1 MKFRNSILII
11 SALAIGSI
19 LFTKCSKVIKKEKK
33 LEPKNTSELN
43 IRQLIEELK
52 RDSSKHTKVGK
63 VLTEQEVIE
72 LESKLGKKIPQSYR
86 TFLKEF
92 GNGAYWLYNNS
103 MNDITYLYHLN
114 TMGRLNMD
122 SLEYEDGTKYPMNS
136 LLCLMSDD
144 SNGGAW
150 VWLTTEKSPNGE
162 WPLAY
167 YSFGRLYYKVEN
179 FTEWIRLLVSCKHE
193 VIRELDKNHKL
204 GLG

>member
-1 MKFRNSILII
+1 M
-11 SALAIGSI
+11 
-19 LFTKCSKVIKKEKK
+19 
-33 LEPKNTSELN
+33 N

-52 RDSSKHTKVGK
+52 KDISKHTKVGK
-63 VLTEQEVIE
+63 VLTEQEILA
-72 LESKLGKKIPQSYR
+72 LESKLGKNIPSSYR

-103 MNDITYLYHLN
+103 MNDITQLYHLN
-114 TMGRLNMD
+114 TMGRLTMD

-167 YSFGRLYYKVEN
+167 YSFGKLYYKVEN
-179 FTEWIRLLVSCKHE
+179 FTEWVRLLVICKHE